1 MPASWWESWHS
12 SWNTSGPTWE
22 ASVGPDGFPA
32 LCETNRVGESGVDR
46 GSTAVPPGEPTPWA
60 TGLTVSVAAAAIV
73 VIALL
78 SLSQGLA
85 PKGTGFVVLA
95 NLLVA
100 AGLAPSTWLG
110 RATPTW
116 RWVAYGTAVGIPL
129 TWIALLL
136 SLLG

>member
-1 MPASWWESWHS
+1 MGRLGDLTAFTVTGVDPASADMH
-12 SWNTSGPTWE
+12 
-22 ASVGPDGFPA
+22 
-32 LCETNRVGESGVDR
+32 
-46 GSTAVPPGEPTPWA
+46 PGEPTPWA
-60 TGLTVSVAAAAIV
+60 TGFTVSVVVAAVV

-85 PKGTGFVVLA
+85 PNGTGIVVLA

-100 AGLAPSTWLG
+100 AGLAPSMWLG

-116 RWVAYGTAVGIPL
+116 RWVAYGTAAGIVAA
-129 TWIALLL
+129 WVALLL